1 MRTRR
6 GLFYA
11 AGAMLVITPPA
22 LWFVSSFDT
31 HLASTVSA
39 PAAAPAEPARAL
51 TADKAELAA
60 LAERDPMDLVRRGI
74 ERYDREVR
82 AYRCVFI
89 KQELLPD
96 GISEVQ
102 EIEVRYRE
110 SPRTVYMLWLKNA
123 DQARRA
129 LYADSPEYVDK
140 NGQKVARV
148 EPAGAIARLFV
159 SDVKV
164 LVDGAEAKKSS
175 RRGIDEFG
183 FRAAYDLLMKYN
195 TLAAERG
202 VLDLKYGGTGEID
215 GRPTFKLIRNLPY
228 VGPAGAYPDA
238 RMVLHID
245 QEWLLPVAIYSYA
258 DAAER
263 ELLGSYVYTKVE
275 LNPPFTEADF
285 TF

>member
-1 MRTRR
+1 MKTRR

-11 AGAMLVITPPA
+11 VGALLIVAPPA
-22 LWFVSSFDT
+22 IWFVSGFDA
-31 HLASTVSA
+31 HLAGTAGA
-39 PAAAPAEPARAL
+39 PASPAAGPARTL
-51 TADKAELAA
+51 SADRAELAA
-60 LAERDPMDLVRRGI
+60 LAERDPMELVRRGI

-82 AYRCVFI
+82 SYRCVFI
-89 KQELLPD
+89 KQELLPG

-110 SPRTVYMLWLKNA
+110 SPRTVYMLWRKNA

-129 LYADSPEYVDK
+129 LYADSPEYLDK
-140 NGQKVARV
+140 SGQKLARV
-148 EPAGAIARLFV
+148 EPAGALARLFV

-183 FRAAYDLLMKYN
+183 FRAAYDLLVKYN

-202 VLDLKYGGTGEID
+202 VLDLKYGGMGEID
-215 GRPTFKLIRNLPY
+215 GRPTFKLIRHLPY
-228 VGPAGAYPDA
+228 EGPTGPYPDA
-238 RMVLHID
+238 RLVLHID
-245 QEWLLPVAIYSYA
+245 QEWLLPVAIFSYA
-258 DAAER
+258 DTAER

-275 LNPPFTEADF
+275 LNPPLTEADF